1 MSLVHRVI
9 ILNKPLKI
17 RGMSV
22 KQWGFGALSVLVS
35 FGIATLFPKEWKLFD
50 KYPTGITVGFLFFCG
65 SLVIL
70 NALDMKPLMWW
81 KNVFLYRLKLVPT
94 QYMPH
99 PETPPS
105 VYPDPTIVE
114 ALRKEDQFYVR

>member
-17 RGMSV
+17 RGLSV
-22 KQWGFGALSVLVS
+22 KQWAFGALSILIA
-35 FGIATLFPKEWKLFD
+35 FGIATMFPKEWKLFD
-50 KYPTGITVGFLFFCG
+50 KYPTGITVGFLFFCA
-65 SLVIL
+65 SLVVI

-81 KNVFLYRLKLVPT
+81 KNVFLYRLKILPT

-99 PETPPS
+99 PEPPPS
-105 VYPDPTIVE
+105 VYPDPSIIE
-114 ALRKEDQFYVR
+114 AQRKEDQFYVR